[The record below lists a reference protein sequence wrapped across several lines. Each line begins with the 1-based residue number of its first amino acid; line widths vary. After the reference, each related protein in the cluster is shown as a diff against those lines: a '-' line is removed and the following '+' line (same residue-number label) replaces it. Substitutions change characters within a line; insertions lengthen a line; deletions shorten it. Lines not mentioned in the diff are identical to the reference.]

1 MSPPSDN
8 ARKPRS
14 ELDGRAGWHASLS
27 PLFIIFVAG
36 IRRRSIIVDQA
47 KNEALRLVSRFSSE
61 HFSNLFIDAQAN
73 TCSDLYIWEGIRS
86 VVIKRLLIV
95 MLAFVVWSVQTVD
108 AATDLSGSP
117 GSPGYAGVAVESVVT
132 PDAPASNIKS
142 GCPVDC
148 ICHVFHHACRPDV
161 FAWPFHA
168 FERETFA
175 IDKGPVRTSHHS
187 APPLR
192 PPLT

>member
-1 MSPPSDN
+1 MN
-8 ARKPRS
+8 
-14 ELDGRAGWHASLS
+14 GRARGHSSLA
-27 PLFIIFVAG
+27 PLFITFVAG
-36 IRRRSIIVDQA
+36 IRCRSIIVDQA

-73 TCSDLYIWEGIRS
+73 TCSHLEIWEGIRP

-117 GSPGYAGVAVESVVT
+117 SYAGVAVESVIT

-175 IDKGPVRTSHHS
+175 IDKGPVRTSHSS